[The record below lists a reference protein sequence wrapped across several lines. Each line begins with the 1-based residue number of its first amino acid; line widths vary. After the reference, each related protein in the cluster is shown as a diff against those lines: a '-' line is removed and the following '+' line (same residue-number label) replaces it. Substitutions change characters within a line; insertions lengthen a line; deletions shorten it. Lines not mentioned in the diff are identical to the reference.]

1 MRLLFLCPWPAFSV
15 LLPKE
20 IQGIC
25 RIEYIRHVLISEV
38 LGLKNY
44 LIVSLLIII
53 LVLGAASEVVA
64 ANADF
69 TDLTGHWSEKAVL
82 LSSSR
87 GIVNGYP
94 DGSFKP
100 DNIITRAETVH
111 FLINALQLSEHR
123 SVLDEVD
130 SPFNDVPGFHWAK
143 SDLLLAREIGLV
155 TGYDDGDF
163 KAAESLTRQE
173 LAAMLIRA
181 LEFLG
186 DTDKQTLPLNFIDQ
200 AGIEPWARNYVAEAV
215 AKGLINGY
223 PDGSLKPLGFTTRA
237 EAAVVAQRFMQY
249 TGTAFDY
256 TGSLKEVNKNLIYLA
271 GPTGAVAFTLS
282 KDALLYN
289 GREQISSDN
298 LAQFQGQRLAVG
310 LNEFGDIVSGE
321 VIEDQTVPSITLGQ
335 RRTWVRAIREQTEAG
350 EAATQAEGAML
361 TEDPLKSLQT
371 NKEVMG
377 VSDFVYD
384 TQADGSGQVIAI
396 IDTGLDAAHPDLQ
409 YLSNGKP
416 KVLDWVDFTDEGR
429 VDLSDTLNERYRIN
443 GNIVELAGIDSLS
456 GNYRYGFFNEEAAA
470 LDVNF
475 NGSFEDTFMVLA
487 ADTQT
492 AGVYDTVFV
501 DTDSDGDLGEEK
513 GLKIYSDSHDYSNFF
528 SKKEGYSFSFLVSQL
543 APDGTYLKLG
553 FDANGH
559 GTHVAGIAAGNGSF
573 QGVAP
578 EANLLVIKAVDYK
591 GEVDWD
597 NVRHAVVY
605 AAENGADVINL
616 SLGYYQDMTGGNS
629 LLSQTINLLADQY
642 NVVFTAASGNE
653 GPGLGSMAIPGNT
666 EKVISAGAYISPD
679 MWATDFQWQ
688 VNQGSLWYFSS
699 AGPRKDGLLLPTVV
713 APGSAVAS
721 IPLWSGKKYMLLE
734 GSSMAS
740 PHVAGALALLMDGAE
755 RNGMEPNQETL
766 RQAIVQGAKAI
777 SHLSLVEAGNGLIDL
792 PGAWKYLNQSNELA
806 SIEATTYNELFNQGK
821 GLYAREFLPGQLS
834 YEVTNN
840 GNELSKLIWTST
852 ADWMEP
858 VFKETAIPAHATRK
872 VPVKYSISKKEG
884 LYTGLLIGDDPTTVG
899 EDVRLLN
906 TVINPYNI
914 DGPEPIEITDSLEA
928 GQYRRY
934 FVRIPENTNSLNAE
948 VRVSKIAGQFQGRVR
963 LHLIRPNGEEIAM
976 TEYVGNSPE
985 GGSNEVQV
993 KIREEDPLPGVWE
1006 MVVYSSA
1013 TLDLYGLDNS
1023 TYFLKLGLDVSPKSS
1038 PNQLDS
1044 KYVIGVV
1051 RGMSAN
1057 GPTAFQHISVR
1068 DFNTKQE
1075 FEGFL
1080 EVNGKL
1086 YEVIDGGLL
1095 FQSMGNTINIKF

>member
-1 MRLLFLCPWPAFSV
+1 
-15 LLPKE
+15 
-20 IQGIC
+20 
-25 RIEYIRHVLISEV
+25 
-38 LGLKNY
+38 LKRY
-44 LIVSLLIII
+44 LIISLLIII
-53 LVLGAASEVVA
+53 LVLVATSEAVA

-69 TDLTGHWSEKAVL
+69 TDIGDHWSEKAVL

-87 GIVNGYP
+87 GMVNGYP

-100 DNIITRAETVH
+100 DSKITRAETVH
-111 FLINALQLSEHR
+111 FLINALQLDEQR
-123 SVLDEVD
+123 LVLDEVA

-155 TGYDDGDF
+155 TGYGDGDF

-186 DTDKQTLPLNFIDQ
+186 DTDKQTVPLNFIDQ
-200 AGIEPWARNYVAEAV
+200 AGIEPWARNYVARAV

-256 TGSLKEVNKNLIYLA
+256 TGTVKEINENLIYLA
-271 GPTGAVAFTLS
+271 GPTGTVAFTIS
-282 KDALLYN
+282 KDVLLYN
-289 GREQISSDN
+289 GRKQISLDN
-298 LAQFQGQRLAVG
+298 LEQLNGQRLAVG
-310 LNEFGDIVSGE
+310 INEFGDIVCGE
-321 VIEDQTVPSITLGQ
+321 VLGDQTVPSITLGQ
-335 RRTWVRAIREQTEAG
+335 RRTWDRAVREQTGESETVTLAEEAI
-350 EAATQAEGAML
+350 L

-377 VSDFVYD
+377 VSEFVYD

-409 YLSNGKP
+409 YLSNGQP

-429 VDLSDTLNERYRIN
+429 VDLSETLNEGHEIK
-443 GNIVELAGIDSLS
+443 GNTVRLTGIDSLS

-475 NGSFEDTFMVLA
+475 NGSFEDTFIVLA

-501 DTDSDGDLGEEK
+501 DTDLDGDLGEEE
-513 GLKIYSDSHDYSNFF
+513 GLKIYRDSHDYADF
-528 SKKEGYSFSFLVSQL
+528 SSGKDGYSFSFLISQL
-543 APDGTYLKLG
+543 EPDGTYLKLG

-573 QGVAP
+573 QGMAP
-578 EANLLVIKAVDYK
+578 EAELLVIKAVDYK

-653 GPGLGSMAIPGNT
+653 GPGLGSMAVPGNT
-666 EKVISAGAYISPD
+666 EKVISVGAYISPD

-688 VNQGSLWYFSS
+688 VSKGSLWYFSS

-713 APGSAVAS
+713 APGSAVS
-721 IPLWSGKKYMLLE
+721 SVPLWSGRKYMLLE
-734 GSSMAS
+734 GSSMAA
-740 PHVAGALALLMDGAE
+740 PHVAGAMALFMDGAE
-755 RNGMEPNQETL
+755 RSGMELDQEAL
-766 RQAIVQGAKAI
+766 RQAIMQGAKAI
-777 SHLSLVEAGNGLIDL
+777 PHLSLVEAGNGLIDL
-792 PGAWKYLNQSNELA
+792 PGAWKYLNQSNEPA
-806 SIEATTYNELFNQGK
+806 SIEASTYNELFNQGK

-834 YEVTNN
+834 YQVTNN
-840 GNELSKLIWTST
+840 GNELSRLIWTST
-852 ADWMEP
+852 VDWMEP
-858 VFKETAIPAHATRK
+858 MFKETTIPAHATRRM
-872 VPVKYSISKKEG
+872 PVKYSISNKEG

-906 TVINPYNI
+906 TVINPYNTNQS
-914 DGPEPIEITDSLEA
+914 EPIEITDRLEA

-934 FVRIPENTNSLNAE
+934 FIQIPEHTNSLIAE
-948 VRVSKIAGQFQGRVR
+948 LMVSKIAEEFQGRAR
-963 LHLIRPNGEEIAM
+963 LHVIRPNGEEVTM
-976 TEYVGNSPE
+976 TEYVGNSPA
-985 GGSNEVQV
+985 GGSDGGQV

-1006 MVVYSSA
+1006 LVVYSSA

-1023 TYFLKLGLDVSPKSS
+1023 FYTLKLGLDVSPKST

-1044 KYVIGVV
+1044 KYAIGIVK
-1051 RGMSAN
+1051 GMSAN
-1057 GPTAFQHISVR
+1057 GPTGFQHISVR

-1086 YEVIDGGLL
+1086 YEVIDGDL
-1095 FQSMGNTINIKF
+1095 FLQSLDNTIDIKF